1 MKILASDYDGTLNVQ
16 GVVSKEN
23 IDAIAA
29 WRAAGNLFGVVSGRN
44 LGSIYHTLERDG
56 VPYDFM
62 IGCNGSVLTDE
73 HGKPAGHRCIPA
85 RVAKALFGEI
95 FRYEAHYVAASYDW
109 GSLDVQAST
118 DLRAEDTCLTIDGER
133 MDHVLQVSAW
143 FPRPEYAH
151 AVRNAC
157 EGLFPGQIKGLMPT
171 AQSIDFVC
179 AGTDKAS
186 GIRRLCACR
195 GLDPE
200 LVLTVGDGDNDL
212 DMLTAPDFCGYAME
226 SSMPVVLG
234 QVSRTT
240 ESVACLIEDYLS

>member
-73 HGKPAGHRCIPA
+73 KGKPSGHRCIPA

-157 EGLFPGQIKGLMPT
+157 EGLFRGQIKGLMPT

-226 SSMPVVLG
+226 SSMPVVL
-234 QVSRTT
+234 QKVKNTT
-240 ESVACLIEDYLS
+240 PSVAALVEEYL

>member
-73 HGKPAGHRCIPA
+73 NGKPAGHRCIPA

-157 EGLFPGQIKGLMPT
+157 EGLFRGQIKGLMPT

-226 SSMPVVLG
+226 SSMPVVL
-234 QVSRTT
+234 QKVKNTT
-240 ESVACLIEDYLS
+240 PSVAALVEEYL